1 MQGFI
6 PRAWKFVAQ
15 NRGTVV
21 SAVLHLSVLL
31 FLGTGAIRTAQIAP
45 YRLPGT
51 DKGNTVLVYF
61 SPGSL
66 QAVAST
72 NKSKS
77 PEKTKPASLDKDK
90 TEAPQTHL
98 ATPTKAEAGVGGA
111 VESGLGEGDITIA
124 LESYYPPPKPD
135 LSALPSGTKGDV
147 VLDAVIDETGKVSKL
162 TLLHGLGAPI
172 DNAVIATVE
181 QWRYTPA
188 KKNGVPV
195 PSERELHFHYE
206 RG

>member
-6 PRAWKFVAQ
+6 PRAWKFVAR
-15 NRGTVV
+15 NRGTVL
-21 SAVLHLSVLL
+21 SAVLHLSILL
-31 FLGTGAIRTAQIAP
+31 FLGTGVIRTAQIAP

-66 QAVAST
+66 QAVASE

-77 PEKTKPASLDKDK
+77 PEKTKALSIEKAK
-90 TEAPQTHL
+90 TEAPEMHL
-98 ATPTKAEAGVGGA
+98 ATPTKADTGVGGA

-124 LESYYPPPKPD
+124 LESYFPPPQPD
-135 LSALPSGTKGDV
+135 LSTMAAGTKGDV

-162 TLLHGLGAPI
+162 TLLHGLGGPI
-172 DNAVIATVE
+172 DNAVMATVE

-188 KKNGVPV
+188 KKGGVPV

>member
-1 MQGFI
+1 MQGFV
-6 PRAWKFVAQ
+6 PKAWKFVAR
-15 NRGTVV
+15 NRGTVM
-21 SAVLHLSVLL
+21 SAVLHLSILL
-31 FLGTGAIRTAQIAP
+31 FLGTGVVRTAQIAP

-66 QAVAST
+66 QPVKSE

-77 PEKTKPASLDKDK
+77 PDKAKPTSLQKSK
-90 TEAPQTHL
+90 VEAPQTHL
-98 ATPTKAEAGVGGA
+98 ATPTRADTGVGGA

-124 LESYYPPPKPD
+124 LESYFPSPKPD
-135 LSALPSGTKGDV
+135 LSTMPAGTKGDV

-162 TLLHGLGAPI
+162 TLLKGLGAPI
-172 DNAVIATVE
+172 DNQVIATVE

-188 KKNGVPV
+188 KKDGVPV

>member
-6 PRAWKFVAQ
+6 FRAWKFVAQ
-15 NRGTVV
+15 NRGTVL

-31 FLGTGAIRTAQIAP
+31 FLGTGVIRTAQIAP

-66 QAVAST
+66 QAVASE

-77 PEKTKPASLDKDK
+77 PDKAKPTSIEKNK

-98 ATPTKAEAGVGGA
+98 ATPTKADPGVGGA

-124 LESYYPPPKPD
+124 LESYFPAPQPD
-135 LSALPSGTKGDV
+135 LSTMPAGTKGDV

-162 TLLHGLGAPI
+162 TLLKGLGAPI

-188 KKNGVPV
+188 KKDGVPV